1 MLEKYASFAELAARE
16 RHGQDY
22 RICAH
27 DRAGSRVIVLAPHGG
42 GIEIGTSE
50 IAAMVA
56 GADHSLFV
64 FEGLKPYGANRD
76 LHITSHRFDHP
87 HCLALTSAHEV
98 TLAIHGCRG
107 DSQIFVGGLDGDL
120 TACLAKHLTGA
131 GLAAS
136 LDGHGYPG
144 RHPLNI
150 CNRGARGRGA
160 QLEITRDLRTEEAR
174 PVVANAVRAALEDYL
189 ASVELTE
196 RQSPREL
203 TPAWL

>member
-1 MLEKYASFAELAARE
+1 MDFPDKYASFAELAAGE
-16 RHGQDY
+16 IADQDY
-22 RICAH
+22 RVRALE
-27 DRAGSRVIVLAPHGG
+27 RAGSAVIVLAPHGG

-50 IAAMVA
+50 LAEMVA
-56 GADHSLFV
+56 GTDHSLFV
-64 FEGLKPYGANRD
+64 FEGLKAYGANRD

-87 HCLALTSAHEV
+87 RCLALTSLHEV

-107 DSQIFVGGLDGDL
+107 DSRIFVGGLDAEL
-120 TACLAKHLTGA
+120 RTRLARHLTGA

-160 QLEITRDLRTEEAR
+160 QLEITRDLRTGEAR
-174 PVVANAVRAALEDYL
+174 RVVAGAVRAALEDYL
-189 ASVELTE
+189 ASVA
-196 RQSPREL
+196 R
-203 TPAWL
+203 AD

>member
-1 MLEKYASFAELAARE
+1 MPRRL
-16 RHGQDY
+16 
-22 RICAH
+22 
-27 DRAGSRVIVLAPHGG
+27 P
-42 GIEIGTSE
+42 
-50 IAAMVA
+50 
-56 GADHSLFV
+56 
-64 FEGLKPYGANRD
+64 D
-76 LHITSHRFDHP
+76 L
-87 HCLALTSAHEV
+87 
-98 TLAIHGCRG
+98 RG
-107 DSQIFVGGLDGDL
+107 RLDGDL